1 MLKHKYL
8 LGFSLYGALL
18 SAHVCFPQQQ
28 DPSPPLFPESK
39 DRINGPLRADTM
51 VREHG
56 PKIALEHVTVFD
68 GSGSPPKLDQTVII
82 DHEKIVAVGPSR
94 YVTPSS
100 DTKVLDETGKTLLP
114 GLIGMHEH
122 LFYPTAGGFRGQ
134 IGMYSEQGNSGPMLY
149 LAVGITTA
157 RTAGSI
163 NPYLDLNLRKAIES
177 GREAGP
183 DLDVTGPYLEGP
195 PAIQIPVHE
204 LTGPEDARRTVDYWH
219 EEGATSFKTY
229 LHITPAELQAS
240 IDAAHRYGSKITGHL
255 CSIGF
260 TEAAEMGIDNLEHGI
275 IIDTEFYSKKQPG
288 ICPEADAWTREMEQ
302 SLEIKD
308 PRVQKMIQTLIE
320 HHVAVTSTLDIFE
333 MGISGEPPID
343 TLKTTH
349 DAMAAASWD
358 TYMKYRDVQ
367 VNRKDNPHT
376 ERLLRKEMEFERE
389 FVQRGGLLMAGCDPT
404 GFGGILPGFGD
415 QREMELLVQ
424 AGFSPSEAVR
434 IYTSNAAKFLGRQ
447 NTIGKIAIGMQADL
461 VLLDGDFEHDA
472 SVIRKP
478 ELVFKK
484 GLGYDSSRLFA
495 AVRGEAGLR

>member
-1 MLKHKYL
+1 MYNYKNLRVL
-8 LGFSLYGALL
+8 LLCAFLFSARLILAQFQ
-18 SAHVCFPQQQ
+18 S
-28 DPSPPLFPESK
+28 PSPPLFPEPTSQA
-39 DRINGPLRADTM
+39 NVPVRADAM
-51 VREHG
+51 VRERG
-56 PKIALEHVTVFD
+56 PKIALEHVTLFD
-68 GSGSPPKLDQTVII
+68 GSGAPPRHDQTVVI
-82 DHEKIVAVGPSR
+82 DRDKIVAVGSSKDVIPSE
-94 YVTPSS
+94 

-134 IGMYSEQGNSGPMLY
+134 LGMYSELGNSGPMLY

-183 DLDVTGPYLEGP
+183 DLDVTGPYLEGL
-195 PAIQIPVHE
+195 PALQIPVHE
-204 LTGPEDARRTVDYWH
+204 LDGPEDARRTVDYWH
-219 EEGATSFKTY
+219 WGGATSFKAY
-229 LHITPAELQAS
+229 MHITPAELKES
-240 IDAAHRYGSKITGHL
+240 IDAAHQFGAKITGHL

-275 IIDTEFYSKKQPG
+275 IVDTEFYSKKQSG
-288 ICPEADAWTREMEQ
+288 VCPNPVSSANEMEQ
-302 SLEIKD
+302 SLQMQD
-308 PRVQKMIQTLIE
+308 PRVQKMIHTLVE

-333 MGISGEPPID
+333 MSISGEPPIE
-343 TLKTTH
+343 TLETSH

-358 TYMKYRDVQ
+358 SYMRNRDVLAH
-367 VNRKDNPHT
+367 RTDNPIT
-376 ERLLRKEMEFERE
+376 ERLLHKEMEFERD
-389 FVQRGGLLMAGCDPT
+389 FVRQGGLLMAGCDPT
-404 GFGGILPGFGD
+404 GFGGVLPGFGD

-424 AGFSPSEAVR
+424 AGFSPAEAVQ
-434 IYTSNAAKFLGRQ
+434 IYTSNAAIFLGRQ
-447 NTIGKIAIGMQADL
+447 DTIGKVAIGMQADL
-461 VLLDGDFEHDA
+461 LLLDGDFEHDA

-484 GLGYDSSRLFA
+484 GLGYDSGLLFA

>member
-1 MLKHKYL
+1 MPNYKNLRVL
-8 LGFSLYGALL
+8 SLCAFFL
-18 SAHVCFPQQQ
+18 SARLILAQLQS
-28 DPSPPLFPESK
+28 PSPPLFPDSS
-39 DRINGPLRADTM
+39 NQVNVPVRADAM

-56 PKIALEHVTVFD
+56 PKVALEHVTLFD
-68 GSGSPPKLDQTVII
+68 GSGAPPKHDQTIII
-82 DHEKIVAVGPSR
+82 DHDRIVAVGSSKDLIPS
-94 YVTPSS
+94 V
-100 DTKVLDETGKTLLP
+100 DAKVLDETGKTLIP

-122 LFYPTAGGFRGQ
+122 LFYPTAGGLRGQ
-134 IGMYSEQGNSGPMLY
+134 LGMYSEQGNSGPMLY

-195 PAIQIPVHE
+195 PSTLIPNHE
-204 LTGPEDARRTVDYWH
+204 LDGPEDARKTVEYWH
-219 EEGATSFKTY
+219 GEGVTSYKAY
-229 LHITPAELQAS
+229 MHITPEELKVS
-240 IDAAHRYGSKITGHL
+240 IDTAHKFGAKITAHL
-255 CSIGF
+255 CSVGF

-288 ICPEADAWTREMEQ
+288 LCPNTDASSREMEQ
-302 SLEIKD
+302 SLDMKD
-308 PRVQKMIQTLIE
+308 PRVQKLIHTLVE
-320 HHVAVTSTLDIFE
+320 RHVALTSTLDIFE
-333 MGISGEPPID
+333 MFVSGEPPIE
-343 TLKTTH
+343 TLKTSH

-358 TYMKYRDVQ
+358 SYMKNRDTQ
-367 VNRKDNPHT
+367 AKRKDNPRT
-376 ERLLRKEMEFERE
+376 DRLLHKEMEFERD
-389 FVQRGGLLMAGCDPT
+389 FVQQGGLLMAGCDPT

-415 QREMELLVQ
+415 QREMELLIQ
-424 AGFSPSEAVR
+424 AGFSTAEAVE

-447 NTIGKIAIGMQADL
+447 DTIGKVATGMQADL
-461 VLLDGDFEHDA
+461 LLLDGDFEHDS

-484 GLGYDSSRLFA
+484 GLGYDSNLLFA